1 MGDATTQERTFSE
14 QEMTAI
20 IADRVQSETASLT
33 AETDQLKAQVTDL
46 GTKLDVETS
55 AREAAEQRATAA
67 EEGLAAFKAEVEGR
81 EAASKRKEE
90 RVAAVRE
97 AAKHLPETFF
107 EDEARVERIAAYD
120 EDSFTAYLA
129 DLAAAAPKST
139 GDGTPPRQSAVQGDP
154 ITAPEG
160 EGKAPAARAFLT
172 RGLPTQEG

>member
-20 IADRVQSETASLT
+20 IADRLKAETASLT

-55 AREAAEQRATAA
+55 AREAAEQRATTT
-67 EEGLAAFKAEVEGR
+67 EEAFTAYKAEVEGR
-81 EAASKRKEE
+81 EAASKRKDE

-97 AAKHLPETFF
+97 AAKHLPEKFF
-107 EDEARVERIAAYD
+107 EDEARVERISAMD
-120 EDSFTAYLA
+120 DDSFSAYLA
-129 DLAAAAPKST
+129 DMAAAAPVPA
-139 GDGTPPRQSAVQGDP
+139 GDGTPPRETAIKGDP

-160 EGKAPAARAFLT
+160 ETASAARGFLM
-172 RGLPTQEG
+172 RGLPTKEG